1 MICMRDLTDEYKLS
15 VRSAGEV
22 FEAVT
27 AMVSR
32 FRTTGEVQF
41 RGKLTREAL
50 VNAVLLH
57 LEALP
62 HAEKVRVLRD
72 GMQRLEAI
80 LNDEPLRVSSSEET
94 SRKPRE
100 ARNAGVDLSALSLR
114 ATQRPKPKKD
124 GPSRTS
130 GPSDHPEAPD
140 RPSLDDKPPMYG
152 ATNLPLRSGKRKGR
166 RGA

>member
-72 GMQRLEAI
+72 GMRRLEAI
-80 LNDEPLRVSSSEET
+80 LNDEPTKITAEET
-94 SRKPRE
+94 SEVPRRPRE
-100 ARNAGVDLSALSLR
+100 IRNAGVDLTTHTERR
-114 ATQRPKPKKD
+114 AREIERRTPKAPRPSQPILGEVEEQTEGVPRRRRPK
-124 GPSRTS
+124 
-130 GPSDHPEAPD
+130 
-140 RPSLDDKPPMYG
+140 G
-152 ATNLPLRSGKRKGR
+152 A
-166 RGA
+166 